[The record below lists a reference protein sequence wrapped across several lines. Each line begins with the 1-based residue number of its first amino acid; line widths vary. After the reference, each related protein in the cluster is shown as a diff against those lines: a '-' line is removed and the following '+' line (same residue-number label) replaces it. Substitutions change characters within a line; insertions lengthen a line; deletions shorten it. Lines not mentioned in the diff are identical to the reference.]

1 MASMT
6 SMTSM
11 TSQKRPFSPSMTS
24 PYPSFLDPEPDTST
38 NAREYILNPHPTVAK
53 QIRQHLNWKTIAVVL
68 LTVVILIFTQL
79 MLGDTEFKHDGGVVP
94 HWKVFLVLN
103 GSVLM
108 VLLMVFGLPCE
119 AVLLTGAAIYG
130 ICGVIDCS
138 DVLRGLMDST
148 VTSVALLFPIG
159 KAISDTG
166 VLSAFIGKVLGTPGT
181 VRTAVFRL
189 YLLVGLLSSVV
200 NNTPMI
206 AMMLPILR
214 LWSLRLGFD
223 VAQLAMPMGFASQ
236 LGGSLTLMG
245 SPTNFAAKSAFRK
258 FGYMFGFFE
267 LSFPAAILFLLG
279 LVFSVVFA
287 PLLLGRRSLGLDDHA
302 VDARKP
308 VEAFFQVAFT
318 VQARGT
324 FDGLKVS
331 LAGFTRLPDIRS
343 VESVIRDNIFIDL
356 ENNDETLVGG
366 DHILF
371 RASADGIVGLRSTR
385 GLCLPYEPELQR
397 LGANRRERAVF
408 EVELLETSA
417 LIGVPLTMRSLC
429 FTHKCAILA
438 VRKQLGKVDES
449 RLQYES
455 HSFTPSWNDS
465 SSGDRGSSTGPRPA
479 FFPRLTFNDYIPSR
493 GDVFLVEA
501 NCSEVDCDP
510 WLRDFGLVRMI
521 GGSTPPRIGRLQDR
535 LRSILVILGSILAIC
550 LYVVG
555 DVAEQPYNPALKNL
569 TLTNNLLLLM
579 AVFLIAKVFTIQEV
593 YESMDVSVLMWALS
607 HLVSQLRT
615 LGLQNGLRSLW
626 STSWAISARGAFLWL
641 FISSLLVL
649 AT

>member
-1 MASMT
+1 
-6 SMTSM
+6 
-11 TSQKRPFSPSMTS
+11 
-24 PYPSFLDPEPDTST
+24 
-38 NAREYILNPHPTVAK
+38 
-53 QIRQHLNWKTIAVVL
+53 
-68 LTVVILIFTQL
+68 
-79 MLGDTEFKHDGGVVP
+79 
-94 HWKVFLVLN
+94 
-103 GSVLM
+103 
-108 VLLMVFGLPCE
+108 
-119 AVLLTGAAIYG
+119 
-130 ICGVIDCS
+130 
-138 DVLRGLMDST
+138 
-148 VTSVALLFPIG
+148 
-159 KAISDTG
+159 
-166 VLSAFIGKVLGTPGT
+166 
-181 VRTAVFRL
+181 
-189 YLLVGLLSSVV
+189 
-200 NNTPMI
+200 MI

-245 SPTNFAAKSAFRK
+245 SPTNFAAKSAFHK

-331 LAGFTRLPDIRS
+331 LAGFTRLPGIRS

-356 ENNDETLVGG
+356 EKADETLVGG

-385 GLCLPYEPELQR
+385 GLWLPYEPELQR

-465 SSGDRGSSTGPRPA
+465 SSGDRGSSTGPRQT

-555 DVAEQPYNPALKNL
+555 DVAEQPYNPALRNL

-593 YESMDVSVLMWALS
+593 YESMDVSVLMTI
-607 HLVSQLRT
+607 V
-615 LGLQNGLRSLW
+615 
-626 STSWAISARGAFLWL
+626 GAFPFGLAIENVGLAEWTAQSLVNVLGNFGQGGIFVAIYIVSAGLSNLISNIAVIVMMAPVCNSITHLQHISLRPLVVLVTLAASAVFTCPIGHQTNLMIWPVGKYTWGDFFRYGFPWQLVHMVACVFICAWL
-641 FISSLLVL
+641 L
-649 AT
+649 